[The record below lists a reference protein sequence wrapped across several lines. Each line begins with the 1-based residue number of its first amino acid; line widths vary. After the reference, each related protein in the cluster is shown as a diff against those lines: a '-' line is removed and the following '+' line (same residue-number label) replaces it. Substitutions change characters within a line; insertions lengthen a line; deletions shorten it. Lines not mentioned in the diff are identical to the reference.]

1 MAEME
6 TEAEIVYER
15 GLTFEKVW
23 AFMKEQAREWD
34 RRSQEIDRRFQETD
48 RKFQETGQQFQETGE
63 ELRQLAQSI
72 QETGEQMQET
82 DRRFQETDRK
92 FQETS
97 EQMRQTDKKILE
109 ISKQTDRKILEISK
123 QVGSMTNS
131 FGELAEHLV
140 GAGIKEQFNA
150 LGFSFTRLTRRVP
163 VLAGDNKT
171 LSEIDILLEGEDG
184 RALAVEIKA
193 TLKIRH
199 VDQHVERLELLQAE
213 ADKAGKPISYFG
225 AVAGA
230 IINDGVKPYALGQGL
245 YVIEQTGDAVR
256 INAPPDFTP
265 RRWQSGA
272 DSAGQ
277 GSAGRGW
284 PGGGGP

>member
-1 MAEME
+1 MAEIE
-6 TEAEIVYER
+6 SEGEIVYER

-34 RRSQEIDRRFQETD
+34 RRSQE
-48 RKFQETGQQFQETGE
+48 
-63 ELRQLAQSI
+63 
-72 QETGEQMQET
+72 T
-82 DRRFQETDRK
+82 DRRFQETDGELRK
-92 FQETS
+92 LAQSIKETGD
-97 EQMRQTDKKILE
+97 QMRQTTDKIMQETGRKMQE
-109 ISKQTDRKILEISK
+109 TDKKILEISK

-150 LGFSFTRLTRRVP
+150 LGFSFTRLTRGVP
-163 VLAGDNKT
+163 VLDGDNKT
-171 LSEIDILLEGEDG
+171 LSEVDILLEGEDG

-199 VDQHVERLELLQAE
+199 VDQHIERMRLLQAE
-213 ADKAGKPISYFG
+213 ADKAGKPASYFG

-230 IINDGVKPYALGQGL
+230 IINDGVKPYALGRGL
-245 YVIEQTGDAVR
+245 YVIEQTGDSVR
-256 INAPPDFTP
+256 INAPPDFAP
-265 RRWQSGA
+265 RLWRSGA

-277 GSAGRGW
+277 V
-284 PGGGGP
+284 